1 MTSSTHDPSRPPA
14 DPEGETAALHALVAA
29 VERAQREEHVDG
41 FVALFRAD
49 AQWTTS
55 GGVRLYGRRA
65 IAEFT
70 AKALPGWTADGS
82 SATYEVEHVTFV
94 RPDVAAVKVRQRYF
108 APDGTPDGEGT
119 PLYVTAKEDG
129 RWLLTACQNTAVST
143 ES

>member
-1 MTSSTHDPSRPPA
+1 MTSLTNDAGRPPA
-14 DPEGETAALHALVAA
+14 GLEPETAALRALVAA
-29 VERAQREEHVDG
+29 VERAQREELVDD

-49 AQWTTS
+49 ALWTTS

-70 AKALPGWTADGS
+70 AKALPGWSSDGS

-119 PLYVTAKEDG
+119 PLYVAAKEDG
-129 RWLLTACQNTAVST
+129 RWLLTACQNTAVGT